1 MKRLLI
7 ILLVGICFVT
17 AGNRLSVDT
26 IVFSG
31 DNLIKLTSLNNQLE
45 LKRKSDIT
53 SLKKKDDLSS
63 EKRRHKRRRK
73 VRPPKQGK

>member
-1 MKRLLI
+1 MKKLLI
-7 ILLVGICFVT
+7 ILFGICFVS
-17 AGNRLSVDT
+17 AGNKLSVDT

-31 DNLIKLTSLNNQLE
+31 DNLIKLASQNNQLK

-53 SLKKKDDLSS
+53 SLKKKDGLSS

>member
-1 MKRLLI
+1 MKKIFI
-7 ILLVGICFVT
+7 ILLGFCFIS
-17 AGNRLSVDT
+17 AGERLSINT

-31 DNLIKLTSLNNQLE
+31 DNLIKLTSQNSQLD

-53 SLKKKDDLSS
+53 SLKKKDLST

>member
-1 MKRLLI
+1 MKKLLI
-7 ILLVGICFVT
+7 ILFGICFVS
-17 AGNRLSVDT
+17 AGNKHLVDT

-31 DNLIKLTSLNNQLE
+31 HNLIKLTSQNNQLG